1 MVYLETNDEMEQL
14 KHFLINY
21 YEPILS
27 ILELNT
33 LKGVSP
39 FSDLEMSEET
49 ALLKQQQLEEKNQ
62 KKKEHK
68 EKIQHLIRLSQPK
81 QPGHKSKVWQS
92 NLN

>member
-49 ALLKQQQLEEKNQ
+49 ALLK
-62 KKKEHK
+62 
-68 EKIQHLIRLSQPK
+68 
-81 QPGHKSKVWQS
+81 
-92 NLN
+92 